1 MQVYYINLGPCFQSF
16 LEGQHVVC
24 NGFLSPQGCFNVSST
39 GHDKG
44 EGQAAMVN
52 LLRLQSK
59 ILGDMPVAVK
69 VLGGFLVGEGTYLQL
84 LSCFTHQEGKSQYYA
99 LLV

>member
-1 MQVYYINLGPCFQSF
+1 
-16 LEGQHVVC
+16 
-24 NGFLSPQGCFNVSST
+24 
-39 GHDKG
+39 
-44 EGQAAMVN
+44 MVN

-84 LSCFTHQEGKSQYYA
+84 LSCFTHREGKSQYYA

>member
-1 MQVYYINLGPCFQSF
+1 M
-16 LEGQHVVC
+16 VC
-24 NGFLSPQGCFNVSST
+24 NGFLSPQGCFNLSST

-69 VLGGFLVGEGTYLQL
+69 VLGGFLVGEGKHTCSYFLVLPTEKASHNIMHFLYKLEVICCFSHLCML
-84 LSCFTHQEGKSQYYA
+84 LC
-99 LLV
+99 V